1 MIKKYA
7 SFYILLSI
15 TFGLF
20 FTSCSSHEKKE
31 KEKVD
36 KLLKISSSTEKIE
49 DHKII
54 IYQMMTRLFGNT
66 TTTNKQWG
74 TLKENGVGKFD
85 DINDNALTSI
95 KDLGATHVWYTG
107 VIEHAVITDYRKY
120 GIPLDD
126 ADVVKGRAGS
136 PYAIKDYYD
145 VNPDLANDVDNRVE
159 EFEALIKRTHDNGL
173 KVIIDFVPNHVAR
186 KYHSDKAPKGVE
198 DLGKSDNT
206 KVGFAPNN
214 NFYYIPGK
222 PFKVPN
228 GYVPLGGDK
237 FPTSDGK
244 FREIPAK
251 VSGNGAVTD
260 APTVNDWFET
270 VRLNYGVNHVSGN
283 GEKVFDVNGEVPST
297 WKKTLAI
304 LTYWTNKGVDGFRCD
319 MSEMVPVEYWA
330 WMIPQIKKINPNI
343 RFIAEVY
350 NPDEY
355 KNYIFTGK
363 FDYLYDKVGV
373 YDSLRAVME
382 DRPGSSLSH
391 LTNVWKGMDG
401 FNNHM
406 LRFLENHDEQ
416 RIASREFSNNPLP
429 GIPGMA
435 VSAALGSGPVMVYF
449 GQEVGEPAKG
459 ESGFSGDDGRSTIF
473 DYWGIPEHQKWV
485 NNHKYDGGQLSDTQ
499 RTLRKRYKS
508 LLNAA
513 KNSEA
518 IRKGDLIDLQQFN
531 RTNANY
537 DVDKTYAFIR
547 YSENER
553 VLVIANFE
561 NKKVLSDVII
571 PTEVINLIK
580 ASEDSDV
587 KARDLISGKTI
598 NLNMKKAD
606 QNGTPIELDAYDT
619 YYLAF

>member
-1 MIKKYA
+1 MIKK
-7 SFYILLSI
+7 STIIGVLLSLI
-15 TFGLF
+15 LI
-20 FTSCSSHEKKE
+20 SCSSTNDKE
-31 KEKVD
+31 LEKV
-36 KLLKISSSTEKIE
+36 KQLLAQSQSTEKIE

-66 TTTNKQWG
+66 NTTNKPWG
-74 TLKENGVGKFD
+74 TLTENGVGKFN
-85 DINDNALTSI
+85 DINDAALQGI
-95 KDLGATHVWYTG
+95 KDLGTTHVWYTG
-107 VIEHAVITDYRKY
+107 VIEHAVITDYRSF

-145 VNPDLANDVDNRVE
+145 VNPDLSEDVKERLE

-186 KYHSDKAPKGVE
+186 KYHSDKKPKGVKDFGE
-198 DLGKSDNT
+198 DDDV

-222 PFKVPN
+222 PFAVPE
-228 GYVPLGGDK
+228 GYQPLGGAK

-251 VSGNGAVTD
+251 VSGNGAVTN

-270 VRLNYGVNHVSGN
+270 VRLNYGVNHLAEN
-283 GEKVFDVNGEVPST
+283 GVKVFKINEDVPST

-304 LTYWTNKGVDGFRCD
+304 LAYWTEKGVDGFRCD
-319 MSEMVPVEYWA
+319 MAEMVPVEYWN

-350 NPDEY
+350 NPKEY
-355 KNYIFTGK
+355 KNYIFNGK

-382 DRPGSSLSH
+382 NRNGSSLSH
-391 LTNVWKGMDG
+391 LTKVWKEMDG

-416 RIASREFSNNPLP
+416 RIASKEFANDPLL

-435 VSAALGSGPVMVYF
+435 VSAALGSGPVMMYF
-449 GQEVGEPAKG
+449 GQEVGEPALG

-485 NNHKYDGGQLSDTQ
+485 NNHKYDGGQLSTAQ
-499 RTLRKRYKS
+499 KNLRNSYKQ
-508 LLNAA
+508 LLVAA
-513 KNSEA
+513 KKSQP
-518 IRKGDLIDLQQFN
+518 IRLGHLIDLQQFN
-531 RTNANY
+531 RTNAKYN
-537 DVDKTYAFIR
+537 VDKTYSFLR
-547 YSENER
+547 YTNDEK

-561 NKKVLSDVII
+561 GEDINSEVII
-571 PTEVINLIK
+571 PNEVQTLIGIK
-580 ASEDSDV
+580 E
-587 KARDLISGKTI
+587 KKITARDLMTGNTYE
-598 NLNMKKAD
+598 LDFEKAD
-606 QNGTPIELDAYDT
+606 ESGLTIPLKKYSAV
-619 YYLAF
+619 YLSF

>member
-1 MIKKYA
+1 MKIKNTVFKII
-7 SFYILLSI
+7 SFLLI
-15 TFGLF
+15 GGII
-20 FTSCSSHEKKE
+20 SCSSSDEKDV
-31 KEKVD
+31 EKVK
-36 KLLKISSSTEKIE
+36 KLLEQSQSTEKIK

-66 TTTNKQWG
+66 NDNNKSWG
-74 TLKENGVGKFD
+74 TLKENGVGKFN
-85 DINDNALTSI
+85 DINDAALQGI

-145 VNPDLANDVDNRVE
+145 VNPDLAVNVKERVE
-159 EFEALIKRTHDNGL
+159 EFESLIKRTHDNDL
-173 KVIIDFVPNHVAR
+173 KVIVDFVPNHVAR
-186 KYHSDKAPKGVE
+186 KYQSDKKPKGVE
-198 DLGKSDNT
+198 DFGASDNV
-206 KVGFAPNN
+206 KVGFNADN

-222 PFKVPN
+222 PFIVPE
-228 GYVPLGGDK
+228 GYKPLGGDK

-244 FREIPAK
+244 FYEVPAK
-251 VSGNGAVTD
+251 VSGNGAVTN

-270 VRLNYGVNHVSGN
+270 VRLNYGVNHLSGN
-283 GEKVFDVNGEVPST
+283 GEKEFDLNGDVPST

-304 LTYWTNKGVDGFRCD
+304 LTYWTEKGVDGFRCD
-319 MSEMVPVEYWA
+319 MAEMVPVEYWN

-350 NPDEY
+350 NPAEY
-355 KNYIFTGK
+355 KNYIFKGK

-382 DRPGSSLSH
+382 NREGSSLSH
-391 LTNVWKGMDG
+391 LTKVWKSMDG

-416 RIASREFSNNPLP
+416 RVASKYFAKDPQL

-435 VSAALGSGPVMVYF
+435 VSAALGSGPVMIYF
-449 GQEVGEPAKG
+449 GQEVGEPALG

-485 NNHKYDGGQLSDTQ
+485 NNHKYDGGLLSESQ
-499 RTLRKRYKS
+499 KELRNSYKEI
-508 LLNAA
+508 LNAS
-513 KNSEA
+513 KNSVA
-518 IRKGDLIDLQQFN
+518 IRKGHLIDLQQFN
-531 RTNANY
+531 RTNSNY
-537 DVDKTYAFIR
+537 NVDKTYAFLR
-547 YSENER
+547 YVNNEK
-553 VLVIANFE
+553 VLVIANFD
-561 NKKVLSDVII
+561 NKAIETEIIVPNQVL
-571 PTEVINLIK
+571 TLLG
-580 ASEDSDV
+580 V
-587 KARDLISGKTI
+587 KDLNVTAKDLISGNSYDL
-598 NLNMKKAD
+598 NLDKAD
-606 QNGTPIELDAYDT
+606 ESGLKISIGKYKAL
-619 YYLAF
+619 YLTF

>member
-1 MIKKYA
+1 MIKKITVIGA
-7 SFYILLSI
+7 LLSLLI
-15 TFGLF
+15 AGCS
-20 FTSCSSHEKKE
+20 TSHDKEEKKV
-31 KEKVD
+31 K
-36 KLLKISSSTEKIE
+36 KLLAESQSTEKIE

-66 TTTNKQWG
+66 NNTNKPWG
-74 TLKENGVGKFD
+74 TLTENGVGKFN
-85 DINDNALTSI
+85 DINDAALQGI
-95 KDLGATHVWYTG
+95 KDLGTTHVWYTG
-107 VIEHAVITDYRKY
+107 VIEHAVITDYRKF

-145 VNPDLANDVDNRVE
+145 VNPDLAVNVDQRVE

-186 KYHSDKAPKGVE
+186 KYHSDKKPKGVE
-198 DLGKSDNT
+198 DFGASDNV
-206 KVGFAPNN
+206 KQGFDANN

-222 PFKVPN
+222 PFEVPE
-228 GYVPLGGDK
+228 GYNPLGGDK

-244 FREIPAK
+244 FKEIPAK
-251 VSGNGAVTD
+251 VSGNGAVTY

-270 VRLNYGVNHVSGN
+270 VRLNYGVNHISGN
-283 GEKVFDVNGEVPST
+283 GEKVFDINGDVPST
-297 WKKTLAI
+297 WKKTLAV
-304 LTYWTNKGVDGFRCD
+304 LTYWTKKGVDGFRCD
-319 MSEMVPVEYWA
+319 MAEMVPVEYWN

-350 NPDEY
+350 NPTEY
-355 KNYIFTGK
+355 KNYIFNGK

-391 LTNVWKGMDG
+391 LTKVWKDMDG

-416 RIASREFSNNPLP
+416 RIASKEFANDPAL
-429 GIPGMA
+429 GVPGMA

-449 GQEVGEPAKG
+449 GQEVGEPAIG

-485 NNHKYDGGQLSDTQ
+485 NGHKYDGELLSDQ
-499 RTLRKRYKS
+499 QKTLRNDYKN
-508 LLNAA
+508 LLKAA
-513 KNSEA
+513 KGSEA
-518 IRKGDLIDLQQFN
+518 IRKGHLIDLQQFN
-531 RTNANY
+531 RTNSQYN
-537 DVDKTYAFIR
+537 VDKTYSFIR
-547 YSENER
+547 YTNTDK
-553 VLVIANFE
+553 VLIVANFE
-561 NKKVLSDVII
+561 NKDITTEVII
-571 PTEVINLIK
+571 PNEVLTLIGIK
-580 ASEDSDV
+580 ESKISA
-587 KARDLISGKTI
+587 KDLISGDTI
-598 NLNMKKAD
+598 DIDFDKANERGLSIPIKKYGA
-606 QNGTPIELDAYDT
+606 L
-619 YYLAF
+619 YLSF